1 MFNIL
6 AYFSFYIVLLI
17 FCGSTTL
24 VNSQLFIW
32 FSCSIGALLESVS
45 LNNMF
50 IGWNIGSKGNVII
63 EKRNPYSQKG

>member
-24 VNSQLFIW
+24 VSSQLFIW
-32 FSCSIGALLESVS
+32 FSCCIGALLESVS
-45 LNNMF
+45 LDNMF
-50 IGWNIGSKGNVII
+50 IGWTIG
-63 EKRNPYSQKG
+63 